1 MLKTTAGGQAVLTGF
16 ARKLTGRVPDDSAIP
31 DSIRKGVW
39 LMLAG
44 AAVTALSGLFSLIVV
59 LSEKSVLT
67 DANGHKL
74 TSGQLASGIIG
85 TLISY
90 AILVTMW
97 ILMARFNRAGA
108 KWARIL
114 ASVFAVIATW
124 YTYQLVNSL
133 KGGDTITWEGI
144 VYIAVTIVIWVV
156 GVLSIAM
163 IWRPDTGPYYNARAA
178 R

>member
-1 MLKTTAGGQAVLTGF
+1 MLKTTAGGQTALAGLEK
-16 ARKLTGRVPDDSAIP
+16 KLTGRVPDDSAVP
-31 DSIRKGVW
+31 DSMMKGVR

-44 AAVTALSGLFSLIVV
+44 GAVTALSGLFSLIVLIADKNV
-59 LSEKSVLT
+59 LIDT
-67 DANGHKL
+67 NGKRA
-74 TSGQLASGIIG
+74 TSGEIVGDVVA
-85 TLISY
+85 TFISY

-114 ASVFAVIATW
+114 ASVFCAVSTW
-124 YTYQLVNSL
+124 YTYELVNSL

-144 VYIAVTIVIWVV
+144 VYLAVSLVSWVV
-156 GVLSIAM
+156 GVLAIAC
-163 IWRPDTGPYYNARAA
+163 IWRTESTAYYSARSV

>member
-1 MLKTTAGGQAVLTGF
+1 MLKTTAGGQAALSGF
-16 ARKLTGRVPDDSAIP
+16 AKRLTGRVPDDSAIP
-31 DSIRKGVW
+31 SSMRTGVR

-44 AAVTALSGLFSLIVV
+44 AAVTAVSGLFSLIVV
-59 LSEKSVLT
+59 LSEKNVLT

-90 AILVTMW
+90 AILVTIW

-133 KGGDTITWEGI
+133 KGGDSITWEGI

-163 IWRPDTGPYYNARAA
+163 IWRTESSAYYSARSV